1 MFKNYF
7 KIVFRNAKKHPLY
20 VFINL
25 FGLAIGMAV
34 SLVILLYVR
43 YELSYD
49 NYHQDVDR
57 LYRVS
62 RAWFNPSGEE
72 SLHLG
77 HAAPPF
83 GPLIK
88 SDFPEDVEASARLMN
103 ADPLIKNG
111 EDSFVEEDFFFA
123 DPEVFDVFGWEL
135 LEGESRDALTQA
147 DGLILTEETAQR
159 YFGDQSAVGKDLL
172 VEIQGMQFTMQVRG
186 VIKDIPENSHFHVD
200 FLASMI
206 PVIQFFGGQEAFM
219 GNYGSNNFS
228 TYLKLAPN
236 VDYHAFEDN
245 LPAMIDRHMG
255 ETNSGIPMSQTTKL
269 FLWPIQDIHLYSNL
283 DSEIEANGNID
294 YVYIYAAVALFI
306 LLIACINFM
315 NLSTARSSLR
325 SMEVGLRKVMGADK
339 LVLVRQFMGE
349 SFVMTFIS
357 MIIAVGLVYLF
368 LPTFS
373 NFLESPLSLNF
384 ISNPEYFLWIA
395 GIMLFV
401 GLISGS
407 YPALFLSGFSPAK
420 VLKGAFKAGKGHEN
434 FRAVLVVGQF
444 AISVMLIVAVLVV
457 IGQLS
462 FMQNK
467 DLGFDKED
475 IVVLPSSNQINEN
488 YLIIKDRLENHP
500 GIQEVSLSSRVPSGR
515 LLDSQGATAE
525 VGGEL
530 TQLNVRIADIH
541 VAHNFLDTYGI
552 PLVAGRDFDYLRASD
567 STEAFILNEAA
578 IRDIGWTSAEEAIG
592 KQFLY
597 GGRRGF
603 VTGVMEDFHFESLHQ
618 PIVPIV
624 FLISQDRNNQ
634 VSIKFDADQRE
645 EVLTYLRGEW
655 AEFRPGYPF
664 EPNFID
670 EGFNRQYE
678 AEARVKT
685 IFTFFSVL
693 AIVISVLGLL
703 GLVTFATEQRTREI
717 GIRKVMG
724 AETSN
729 ILVLLGKDFLKL
741 VGIGFLIAI
750 PLSYFG
756 MQSWLEDFA
765 YRIGISWTTFLWAGL
780 IAGLIAAVTVTSQTI
795 RAAWANP
802 VKSIKNE

>member
-83 GPLIK
+83 GPLIQ

-135 LEGESRDALTQA
+135 LEGESRDALTKA

-206 PVIQFFGGQEAFM
+206 PVIQFYGGQEAFM

-228 TYLKLAPN
+228 TYLKLAPG
-236 VDYHAFEDN
+236 VDYQAFEDK
-245 LPAMIDRHMG
+245 LPTMIDRHMG

-283 DSEIEANGNID
+283 DSEIGSNGNID

-395 GIMLFV
+395 GIVLFV

-552 PLVAGRDFDYLRASD
+552 PLAAGRDFDYLRASD

-578 IRDIGWTSAEEAIG
+578 IREIGWTSSEEAIG

-634 VSIKFDADQRE
+634 VSIKFDANQRE
-645 EVLTYLRGEW
+645 QVLSYLRGEW
-655 AEFRPGYPF
+655 AEFRPDYPF

-756 MQSWLEDFA
+756 MSSWLEDFA